1 MPLATVHLS
10 LRETCPKR
18 GERAAERC
26 VAVRGPEAHEVLRL
40 AILNAPQL
48 HLGRRLGCDAL
59 RLRQQGSY
67 ILGADGIVG
76 GKREPGTDPPCRKAR
91 QVHDSRGHKG
101 AIRHDDLTAA
111 PRPKLRGA
119 DRELLAAPR
128 EPGAPDSFTTRDRW
142 F

>member
-18 GERAAERC
+18 GERAAERG

-40 AILNAPQL
+40 TILNAPQL

-59 RLRQQGSY
+59 RLREQGSY

-76 GKREPGTDPPCRKAR
+76 GKREPGTHPPRRKTR
-91 QVHDSRGHKG
+91 QVHDRRGHEV
-101 AIRHDDLTAA
+101 AIRDDDFTVVA
-111 PRPKLRGA
+111 RPKLSSGLRA
-119 DRELLAAPR
+119 LHV
-128 EPGAPDSFTTRDRW
+128 
-142 F
+142 